1 MRRNVIEIMN
11 KPWKPNSFI
20 QFFISDG
27 PIVES
32 MDLDRTI
39 VGFPLGIQSILALLA
54 FLLEWHKADIRFR

>member
-1 MRRNVIEIMN
+1 
-11 KPWKPNSFI
+11 
-20 QFFISDG
+20 
-27 PIVES
+27 